1 MKKLL
6 GIVVLGLLLSGN
18 SYAKDDLTGK
28 KLYCEA
34 GSYHMSFEFITNQ
47 FVKWIEVSPFTV
59 NNQYFEEYKNK
70 YKSTLDQITIDTNVR
85 GKIYIN
91 RENLKTEFLQCEVFE
106 LKKNATM
113 KKMMRDM
120 FDYYT
125 KDIKSKNKI

>member
-18 SYAKDDLTGK
+18 AYAKDDLIGK
-28 KLYCEA
+28 KLYCE
-34 GSYHMSFEFITNQ
+34 SRPYHMSFEFITNQ

-59 NNQYFEEYKNK
+59 NNQYFKEYKNK
-70 YKSTLDQITIDTNVR
+70 YKTTLDQITIDTNVR

-91 RENLKTEFLQCEVFE
+91 RKNLKTEFLQCEVFE
-106 LKKNATM
+106 LKKNSTM
-113 KKMMRDM
+113 KKMMREM

-125 KDIKSKNKI
+125 KDNKSKNKI